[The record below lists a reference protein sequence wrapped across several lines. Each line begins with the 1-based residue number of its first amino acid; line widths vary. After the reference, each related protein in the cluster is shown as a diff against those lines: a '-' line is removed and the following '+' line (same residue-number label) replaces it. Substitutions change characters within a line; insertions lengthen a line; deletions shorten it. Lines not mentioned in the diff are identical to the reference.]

1 MPEQGDELRPD
12 IETFECAGC
21 RVALVNAA
29 EILAAARVE
38 RVELVHSGTFPAP
51 VRQVRY
57 SVGAEVPDGQP
68 AYLLEAEI
76 TTGAGGGL
84 PPDWLNTVVLGPD
97 PLGVLLTRRVAAGDP
112 WATRIVDGV
121 GLILR
126 SCCRSWSG

>member
-76 TTGAGGGL
+76 TTDAGGGL